1 MTSMASADTQNEA
14 AKQLARASIL
24 NSLLLPVVAVLQLN
38 VTFWVLV
45 LTNFVLMHAVWLV
58 QVTQSRS
65 GSRVDFRLAK
75 WPLIAFALLG
85 NATLLLWSGRL
96 MSVFPA

>member
-45 LTNFVLMHAVWLV
+45 LTNLC
-58 QVTQSRS
+58 
-65 GSRVDFRLAK
+65 
-75 WPLIAFALLG
+75 
-85 NATLLLWSGRL
+85 
-96 MSVFPA
+96 